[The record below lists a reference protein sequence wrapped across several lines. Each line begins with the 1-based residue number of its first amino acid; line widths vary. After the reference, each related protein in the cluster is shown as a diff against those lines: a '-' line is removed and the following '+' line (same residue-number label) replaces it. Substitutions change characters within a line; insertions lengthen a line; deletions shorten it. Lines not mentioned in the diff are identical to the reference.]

1 MRTILTALFIFST
14 GIFASAQNNMGTRY
28 CNYNDLNA
36 SKYSPS
42 ELDLGNKHAQIG
54 INSYV
59 WMGNTTFD
67 YKTATEIYQK
77 GLIQNQ
83 DVNKVLSKLNKENL
97 FGAGLDFQLLGVA
110 VQFKT
115 KSEKKLAFS
124 LGVNERSGTS
134 FLFGENF
141 LKLALKGNKQFAG
154 QRVDLGPASLNVN
167 YLREYAL
174 GAAIPVFGKEDGFGI
189 RAGVRLKY
197 LAGIGSIYMRPANG
211 SMYTDPEGRFIDFD
225 FNYKVQT
232 SGIDNINLW
241 NSNGKGYGADAG
253 VTVFVNKYLQFTTSI
268 LDIGAVKYDKD
279 VTTNERSGQVK
290 YEGLIISRFFGSQKY
305 STDTLAQIFDPIKT
319 KGGSYKTPLSTR
331 LVIEGKIKTPRTS
344 KKDDQTYNSNTIF
357 FTYIQGFQNLP
368 GSTTKSFFSIGYN
381 HDFHRVFNG
390 GVLLSAGGYNRRAIG
405 AFFSFK
411 IGQSFK
417 WGFSSDNL
425 TGFIFPEYGKGADL
439 ATNISVA
446 F

>member
-1 MRTILTALFIFST
+1 MKHLLTTLFIFFT
-14 GIFASAQNNMGTRY
+14 GIYAWGQNNMGTRY

-36 SKYSPS
+36 SKYAPS
-42 ELDLGNKHAQIG
+42 ELDLGHKHVQVG
-54 INSYV
+54 INSYA
-59 WMGNTTFD
+59 WMGNTSFD
-67 YKTATEIYQK
+67 YKTSKDIYQK

-83 DVNKVLSKLNKENL
+83 DIATILSKLNKENL
-97 FGAGLDFQLLGVA
+97 FGAGLDIQLLGIA
-110 VQFKT
+110 AQFKT
-115 KSEKKLAFS
+115 RSEKKLAFS
-124 LGVNERSGTS
+124 LSVHERSGTS
-134 FLFGENF
+134 FMFGKNF
-141 LKLALKGNKQFAG
+141 LMLALKGNKQFAG
-154 QRVDLGPASLNVN
+154 QRVDLGPASLNLN

-174 GAAIPVFGKEDGFGI
+174 GAAIPVIDNEEGFGI

-197 LAGIGSIYMRPANG
+197 LAGIGSIYMQQANG
-211 SMYTDPEGRFIDFD
+211 SMYTDPEGRFIDLD

-232 SGIDNINLW
+232 SGINNISLL
-241 NSNGKGYGADAG
+241 SPNGRGYGADAG
-253 VTVFVNKYLQFTTSI
+253 ITVFINKYLQLSTSI
-268 LDIGAVKYDKD
+268 LDLGAVTYDKN
-279 VTTNERSGQVK
+279 TTTYERSGQVK
-290 YEGLIISRFFGSQKY
+290 YEGLIISRFFGSDKY

-319 KGGSYKTPLSTR
+319 KGESYTTPLSTR

-344 KKDDQTYNSNTIF
+344 TKDDRTYNSNTIF

-368 GSTTKSFFSIGYN
+368 GSTSRSFFSIGYN

-390 GVLLSAGGYNRRAIG
+390 GVLVSAGGYNKQALG

-411 IGQSFK
+411 IGQTFK

-425 TGFIFPEYGKGADL
+425 TGFIFPDKGKGADL